1 MKEDQIEKNIKSLV
15 SRILEVPEEKVDLNA
30 NLYTDLNVDSLIGV
44 EIFTSLDKEYGLDV
58 PEDKLKD
65 INMLNDVV
73 VLVKELLSKKEKA

>member
-1 MKEDQIEKNIKSLV
+1 MNEDQIEKNIKSLV
-15 SRILEVPEEKVDLNA
+15 SRIIEVPEEKVDLNS

-65 INMLNDVV
+65 INTLNDIVA
-73 VLVKELLSKKEKA
+73 LVKELLSKK

>member
-65 INMLNDVV
+65 ISTLNDVV

>member
-65 INMLNDVV
+65 INTLNDVV

>member
-1 MKEDQIEKNIKSLV
+1 MKEDRIEKKIKSLV
-15 SRILEVPEEKVDLNA
+15 SRIIEVPEEKVDLNA

-65 INMLNDVV
+65 INTLNDVV
-73 VLVKELLSKKEKA
+73 ALVKELLSKKEKA

>member
-65 INMLNDVV
+65 INTLNDVV
-73 VLVKELLSKKEKA
+73 TLVKKLLSKK

>member
-1 MKEDQIEKNIKSLV
+1 MNEDQIEKNIKSLV
-15 SRILEVPEEKVDLNA
+15 SRIIEVPEEKVDLNS

-65 INMLNDVV
+65 INTLNDIVA
-73 VLVKELLSKKEKA
+73 LVKELLSKKEKA